1 MIKTKR
7 EEKLEEQL
15 RICRASLRLEKQ
27 KNKGFQKYKLQSKAL
42 AQKLK
47 EAESIK
53 KTGCHRSIPTIYRK
67 EQIY

>member
-15 RICRASLRLEKQ
+15 RSCRASLHLEKQ
-27 KNKGFQKYKLQSKAL
+27 KNKNLQKYKLQSKAL

-53 KTGCHRSIPTIYRK
+53 KNGMSQVNPNNL
-67 EQIY
+67 